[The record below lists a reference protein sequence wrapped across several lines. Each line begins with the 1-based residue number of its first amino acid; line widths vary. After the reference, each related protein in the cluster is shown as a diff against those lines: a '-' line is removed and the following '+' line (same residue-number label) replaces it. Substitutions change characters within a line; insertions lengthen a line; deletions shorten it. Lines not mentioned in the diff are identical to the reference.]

1 MVKKVIRFY
10 LQPCKKFFFP
20 SVHSFVWQL
29 TLKNMLRGT
38 DYGNSAPS
46 DDVIR
51 KFEQWITNQY
61 RQALR
66 PMPYAS
72 PLAQFPFPM
81 GSPSSLHHD
90 KGHIG
95 SSDDRVHP
103 ALQVSCGLKCPCW
116 ITYFDIYFF

>member
-1 MVKKVIRFY
+1 
-10 LQPCKKFFFP
+10 
-20 SVHSFVWQL
+20 
-29 TLKNMLRGT
+29 MLRGA
-38 DYGNSAPS
+38 DYGATVPS

-51 KFEQWITNQY
+51 KFEQWISSQY

-66 PMPYAS
+66 PLPYPS

-90 KGHIG
+90 KAHIG

-103 ALQVSCGLKCPCW
+103 ALQVT
-116 ITYFDIYFF
+116 IFFY